1 MAAATPHDSVDPNSG
16 FCSNTKIFRSL
27 RPPSPLPPS
36 DLPLTIV
43 HYASDLLRSSPT
55 VSDLST
61 ATFVVDAATGD
72 VLTYASFLRQ
82 TRSLTLALKRLYPS
96 LSPNDVAFIVCPSSV
111 NIPILYFAL
120 MSMGVTISPSNTM
133 SSPSELT
140 HQIQLTQP
148 KLAFATSQTASKL
161 PSHLL
166 PLGTILI
173 DSPQFQSLL
182 TEPEVPGPQFQP
194 PPVRQSDTAAILYSS
209 GTTGKVK
216 GVRLSHRSVIA
227 LTSGFYHNRRE
238 FELGQ
243 VEPHPVSLMTV
254 PLFHVFG
261 FFMLVKAIAIGETV
275 VLMQRFD
282 FEGML
287 RAVEKYRVTYMPV
300 SPPIIVG
307 MLKSELTKKYDLS
320 SLFVLG
326 CGGAPLGKD
335 VAEKFMEKFPNVDI
349 IQGYGLT
356 ESGGGGTRMI
366 NAEESKHYG
375 SAGRISE
382 NLEAK
387 VVDPETGEALGPEQR
402 GEIWLRGPV
411 IMQGYVGN
419 DKETAETLDSE
430 GWLKTG
436 DLGYFNKEGYLYI
449 VDRLKELIK
458 YKAYQVPPVELEQL
472 LQSNPKIADAAVIP
486 YPANCGIC
494 RYPDE
499 DAGQI
504 PMAFVVRKPG
514 LNLTEA
520 EVMEFVAKQ
529 VAPYKKVRRVAF
541 VNSIP
546 KSPAGKILRREL
558 VSIAVSAP
566 ASKL

>member
-173 DSPQFQSLL
+173 DSPQFQW
-182 TEPEVPGPQFQP
+182 
-194 PPVRQSDTAAILYSS
+194 QSDTAAILYSS

-261 FFMLVKAIAIGETV
+261 FFMLVKAIAI
-275 VLMQRFD
+275 
-282 FEGML
+282 
-287 RAVEKYRVTYMPV
+287 A
-300 SPPIIVG
+300 PPIIVG

-419 DKETAETLDSE
+419 DKATAETLDSE

-486 YPANCGIC
+486 YP
-494 RYPDE
+494 DE

-504 PMAFVVRKPG
+504 PMAFVVRKPEF
-514 LNLTEA
+514 NLTEA

>member
-182 TEPEVPGPQFQP
+182 T
-194 PPVRQSDTAAILYSS
+194 QSDTAAILYSS

-419 DKETAETLDSE
+419 DKATAETLDSE

-486 YPANCGIC
+486 YP
-494 RYPDE
+494 DE

-504 PMAFVVRKPG
+504 PMAFVVRKPEF
-514 LNLTEA
+514 NLTEA

>member
-387 VVDPETGEALGPEQR
+387 VVDPETG
-402 GEIWLRGPV
+402 
-411 IMQGYVGN
+411 YVGN
-419 DKETAETLDSE
+419 DKATAETLDSE

-486 YPANCGIC
+486 YP
-494 RYPDE
+494 DE

-504 PMAFVVRKPG
+504 PMAFVVRKPEF
-514 LNLTEA
+514 NLTEA

>member
-387 VVDPETGEALGPEQR
+387 VVDPETG
-402 GEIWLRGPV
+402 
-411 IMQGYVGN
+411 YVGN

-486 YPANCGIC
+486 
-494 RYPDE
+494 YPDE

>member
-1 MAAATPHDSVDPNSG
+1 
-16 FCSNTKIFRSL
+16 
-27 RPPSPLPPS
+27 
-36 DLPLTIV
+36 
-43 HYASDLLRSSPT
+43 
-55 VSDLST
+55 
-61 ATFVVDAATGD
+61 
-72 VLTYASFLRQ
+72 
-82 TRSLTLALKRLYPS
+82 
-96 LSPNDVAFIVCPSSV
+96 
-111 NIPILYFAL
+111 
-120 MSMGVTISPSNTM
+120 M

-238 FELGQ
+238 FE
-243 VEPHPVSLMTV
+243 PVSLMTV

-486 YPANCGIC
+486 YP
-494 RYPDE
+494 DE

>member
-1 MAAATPHDSVDPNSG
+1 
-16 FCSNTKIFRSL
+16 
-27 RPPSPLPPS
+27 
-36 DLPLTIV
+36 
-43 HYASDLLRSSPT
+43 
-55 VSDLST
+55 
-61 ATFVVDAATGD
+61 
-72 VLTYASFLRQ
+72 
-82 TRSLTLALKRLYPS
+82 
-96 LSPNDVAFIVCPSSV
+96 
-111 NIPILYFAL
+111 
-120 MSMGVTISPSNTM
+120 M

-227 LTSGFYHNRRE
+227 LTRE

-486 YPANCGIC
+486 YVCAC
-494 RYPDE
+494 
-499 DAGQI
+499 
-504 PMAFVVRKPG
+504 
-514 LNLTEA
+514 
-520 EVMEFVAKQ
+520 
-529 VAPYKKVRRVAF
+529 
-541 VNSIP
+541 
-546 KSPAGKILRREL
+546 EL
-558 VSIAVSAP
+558 LLYV
-566 ASKL
+566 

>member
-411 IMQGYVGN
+411 IMQG
-419 DKETAETLDSE
+419 
-430 GWLKTG
+430 WLSLKFF
-436 DLGYFNKEGYLYI
+436 L
-449 VDRLKELIK
+449 LKELIK

-486 YPANCGIC
+486 YP
-494 RYPDE
+494 DE

-504 PMAFVVRKPG
+504 PMAFVVRKPEF
-514 LNLTEA
+514 NLTEA